1 MIMAAMSDPY
11 QSYRQ
16 IQVET
21 ADQPTLLIM
30 LYQGALKFIRQGRV
44 ALQENNIEEANHRL
58 GRVQDILCELM
69 GSLNPEVPDLSGSL
83 FQLYEFMHYRLVQA
97 NVQRDA
103 AMLTD
108 VEQMLSS
115 LMEAW
120 QSVLGREKAP
130 IHG

>member
-1 MIMAAMSDPY
+1 MAAMSDPY